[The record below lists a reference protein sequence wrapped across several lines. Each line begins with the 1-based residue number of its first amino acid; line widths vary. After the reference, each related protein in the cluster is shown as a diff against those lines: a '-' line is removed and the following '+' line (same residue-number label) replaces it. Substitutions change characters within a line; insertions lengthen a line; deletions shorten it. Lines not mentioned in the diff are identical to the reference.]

1 MSAEEKHARGVEL
14 YGGGR
19 FQEAFTVLEEA
30 LRESEPAPA
39 HFWNDWSAAAFAC
52 GYTDKAE
59 EGFRNAVALNA
70 TDSEAAANLGTLL
83 ASLGRTEEAI
93 PFLETA
99 IRHSDPIQRARL
111 IQLLADCR
119 NCVTSQVL
127 SETQEIMRSAFAELR
142 GVCALPKALAEPVV
156 VANVLSKVK
165 KRPTDGCLVYKP
177 DFLHVPFQ
185 VAELSGGRWESKPD
199 HTVGSGSGASLR
211 WRTVASKVYALLAH
225 FPWGGKA
232 ALTVN
237 GSLRDVVDLYSHAK
251 YVEPLE
257 VFLGDT
263 TSAVELEL
271 RICGRNSLSRGD
283 QLACFGFLVGRENS
297 AEPPRRVETDEGFV
311 AIQKQQIVNWLASI
325 KHRGQ
330 TLEEVT
336 QQRKGAY
343 TLRVSEGM
351 AFMPAGG
358 RVLDL
363 GCGYVF
369 REILRD
375 AILSRGFDYWLQD
388 IDPEVCQSNASL
400 FSEHGLSS
408 EHIFCGDNTNLPYA
422 DGQFHGVFSSH
433 CLEHSKDLGRTF
445 SELRRI
451 VSPGGTLVFAVPRNW
466 DRAEEH
472 IYAPLNGGWEAFTER
487 HGFQVISS
495 NLGCYYGE
503 GGEYDLMI
511 VAIKN

>member
-1 MSAEEKHARGVEL
+1 
-14 YGGGR
+14 
-19 FQEAFTVLEEA
+19 
-30 LRESEPAPA
+30 
-39 HFWNDWSAAAFAC
+39 
-52 GYTDKAE
+52 
-59 EGFRNAVALNA
+59 
-70 TDSEAAANLGTLL
+70 
-83 ASLGRTEEAI
+83 
-93 PFLETA
+93 
-99 IRHSDPIQRARL
+99 
-111 IQLLADCR
+111 
-119 NCVTSQVL
+119 
-127 SETQEIMRSAFAELR
+127 
-142 GVCALPKALAEPVV
+142 
-156 VANVLSKVK
+156 
-165 KRPTDGCLVYKP
+165 
-177 DFLHVPFQ
+177 
-185 VAELSGGRWESKPD
+185 
-199 HTVGSGSGASLR
+199 
-211 WRTVASKVYALLAH
+211 VASKVYVLLTH

-237 GSLRDVVDLYSHAK
+237 GNLRDVVDLYSHAK

-271 RICGRNSLSRGD
+271 RTCGQNPLSRAD
-283 QLACFGFLVGRENS
+283 QLACFGFLVGRESS
-297 AEPPRRVETDEGFV
+297 AEPRRVETDEGFV

-325 KHRGQ
+325 KHRGL

-336 QQRKGAY
+336 LQRKGAY

-375 AILSRGFDYWLQD
+375 IILRCGIDYRLQD

-400 FSEHGLSS
+400 FSEHGLSAES
-408 EHIFCGDNTNLPYA
+408 IFCGDNTSLPYP
-422 DGQFHGVFSSH
+422 DSYFHGVFSSH

-451 VSPGGTLVFAVPRNW
+451 VSKGGTLVFAVPRNW

-472 IYAPLNGGWEAFTER
+472 IYAPMQGGWEAFTER
-487 HGFQVISS
+487 HGFSVISS

-503 GGEYDLMI
+503 GGEYDLMV
-511 VAIKN
+511 VATRN